1 MDRKG
6 HVMNRSLRLTL
17 AAATLVAA
25 SLPAHAGVS
34 LDRTSPSVGGACPF
48 PVPPSRLYRWVAP
61 PAGGCDVAGL
71 GPVTEVWEGSLGLIP
86 ADNVDAVSANTVTGE
101 NIPYHIY
108 FSADR
113 PSMGLPATPYRGE
126 ATLNQAASDVWRMV
140 NPTAMSPLAS
150 MAACAASAIGG
161 PHALFRNQDNY
172 DFIFTALPGVGPIGG
187 NQDNLD
193 ALELDDLDPSLDKF
207 HDVGVYFSLDAASP
221 SLAGASPAAVF
232 FTPVG
237 GVPAIWATVAQL
249 GLVPADDIDALVVW
263 DRNVIGAPDPGVDLV
278 LFSLAPGSPS
288 LGGLSPAAIFVS
300 NLTGV
305 FCPFVTANTL
315 GMRVVDNVDGLD
327 VLP

>member
-1 MDRKG
+1 
-6 HVMNRSLRLTL
+6 MNKSLRLTL
-17 AAATLVAA
+17 GAAALLAA

-34 LDRTSPSVGGACPF
+34 LDRASQSIPACPF
-48 PVPPSRLYRWVAP
+48 LVTPSRLYRWVAP
-61 PAGGCDVAGL
+61 PAGGCDIAGAL
-71 GPVTEVWEGSLGLIP
+71 GPVTEVWEGSLGLV
-86 ADNVDAVSANTVTGE
+86 AGDNVDAVSANTPTAK

-113 PSMGLPATPYRGE
+113 PSQGLAGTPYRAE
-126 ATLNQAASDVWRMV
+126 AVLNQAASDVWRMV

-161 PHALFRNQDNY
+161 PQALFRNQDNY
-172 DFIFTALPGVGPIGG
+172 DFIFSAPAGAGPIGG

-221 SLAGASPAAVF
+221 SLGGASPAAVF
-232 FTPVG
+232 FTPVA
-237 GVPAIWATVAQL
+237 GVPGVWATVAQL
-249 GLVPADDIDALVVW
+249 GLIPADDIDALVVW
-263 DRNVIGAPDPGVDLV
+263 DRGVIGAPDPGVDLV

-288 LGGLSPAAIFVS
+288 LAGASPAAVFVS
-300 NLTGV
+300 DLAGA
-305 FCPFVTANTL
+305 FCPFVAANTL
-315 GMRVVDNVDGLD
+315 GMRVVDNIDGLD

>member
-1 MDRKG
+1 
-6 HVMNRSLRLTL
+6 
-17 AAATLVAA
+17 
-25 SLPAHAGVS
+25 
-34 LDRTSPSVGGACPF
+34 
-48 PVPPSRLYRWVAP
+48 VAP
-61 PAGGCDVAGL
+61 PLGGCDIAGGV
-71 GPVTEVWEGSLGLIP
+71 GPVTEVWEASLGLIP

-108 FSADR
+108 FSGDR
-113 PSMGLPATPYRGE
+113 PSMGLPGTPYRGE
-126 ATLNQAASDVWRMV
+126 ALLNQAASDIWRTV
-140 NPTAMSPLAS
+140 NVTAMSPLAS
-150 MAACAASAIGG
+150 MAACAPTAIAGG
-161 PHALFRNQDNY
+161 HAFFRNQDNY
-172 DFIFTALPGVGPIGG
+172 DFIFSAMMGVGPIGG

-221 SLAGASPAAVF
+221 TLGGASPAAIL

-237 GVPAIWATVAQL
+237 GVPGIWAPVAPL

-263 DRNVIGAPDPGVDLV
+263 DRNVIGAPDPGMDLV

-300 NLTGV
+300 NLTGF
-305 FCPFVTANTL
+305 FCPFAAANTL
-315 GMRVVDNVDGLD
+315 GMRGVDNIDGLD